1 LVADVHKLAAGREDY
16 YTREIARN
24 REEYLSGH
32 GESPGVFHGGSARA
46 LGLEGECSPEAF
58 KRLFAW
64 QDPRTG
70 EQLGRA
76 PRQDAMPA
84 WDLVFRPHKDVSI
97 LYALGDQQ
105 TGAKVAEAH
114 QAGVRAAVA
123 YLDGQV
129 GTRTGRHGAEHV
141 QGSGLL
147 AVGFTHRTSR
157 AGDPLLHTHLIIT
170 NRTQGPDGQWR
181 TLDSRD
187 LLNHR
192 ATADAMYQAA
202 YQQELTR
209 TLGVRW
215 EAPDRWGNRGIE
227 GMPEELRRGFSKR
240 HEQISAELERQEA
253 NGKRRTPKLVQKVV
267 HETRPAKSHETPE
280 TLYGRWQQEARVL
293 GFEPERLVRGVIG
306 RERSREHDPSRTPGH
321 DSAPPAAPGGTAGH
335 DRPAAAA
342 PGGSPAGLPE
352 RTIITT
358 MFDRLA
364 SPEGLTAQASTFTR
378 PQVLC
383 AVGRELP
390 AEAAGTVGPAELEA
404 LADRFLAERVVSVV
418 SEHAIGERHYATP
431 EILEVERRLIDA
443 AVSRSLEQSGVC
455 SHDTLRATLAAHPTI
470 GEDQAAMV
478 RDITQGGQGV
488 SLVVGKAGTG
498 KTYAL
503 GVARHAWQLDGYRVL
518 GAAPTGI
525 ATVCL
530 DAEGF
535 ERSRTVDA
543 LLAELDAER
552 AAKGRRRPGGR
563 QQKLSLNSVLQKRW
577 RSQGVSATPPR
588 IPVRVS

>member
-1 LVADVHKLAAGREDY
+1 VVADLHKLAVGREDY

-84 WDLVFRPHKDVSI
+84 WDLVFRSHKDVSI
-97 LYALGDQQ
+97 LYALGDEA
-105 TGAKVAEAH
+105 TGRRVGEAH
-114 QAGVRAAVA
+114 QADVRAAVA
-123 YLDGQV
+123 YLDSQV

-141 QGSGLL
+141 QGEGLL

-157 AGDPLLHTHLIIT
+157 AGDPLLHTHLIVT
-170 NRTQGPDGQWR
+170 NRTQGPDWAWR

-187 LLNHR
+187 VLNHR

-209 TLGVRW
+209 TLGVKW
-215 EAPDRWGNRGIE
+215 EAPDRWGNRAIQ

-253 NGKRRTPKLVQKVV
+253 QGKRRTPKLVQKVV

-280 TLYGRWQQEARVL
+280 TLYGRWQQEARDL
-293 GFEPERLVRGVIG
+293 GFEPDRLVRQVTG
-306 RERSREHDPSRTPGH
+306 RERSREQDPARTTGRDGASADAPGRTPAGLAGTL
-321 DSAPPAAPGGTAGH
+321 SAT
-335 DRPAAAA
+335 
-342 PGGSPAGLPE
+342 AGLPE
-352 RTIITT
+352 RTVTQ

-378 PQVLC
+378 REVLC

-390 AEAAGTVGPAELEA
+390 AEQAGAVGPAELEA
-404 LADRFLAERVVSVV
+404 LADRFLAERAVSVV

-431 EILEVERRLIDA
+431 ELLQVEQRLIDA
-443 AVSRSLEQSGVC
+443 AVSRASEQTGVC
-455 SHDTLRATLAAHPTI
+455 SHETLRATLAAHPTI
-470 GEDQAAMV
+470 GADQAAMV

-488 SLVVGKAGTG
+488 SVVGKAGAG

-503 GVARHAWQLDGYRVL
+503 GVARRAWQLDGYRVL

-543 LLAELDAER
+543 LLAELDQER
-552 AAKGRRRPGGR
+552 AAEGRRRPGGR
-563 QQKLSLNSVLQKRW
+563 PEQLTRNSVLHKHSRLKVDGAPSVFRQ
-577 RSQGVSATPPR
+577 VTATDL
-588 IPVRVS
+588 